1 MLQFHLSAVFTC
13 KLLYESL
20 LESLMLLRNM
30 SKCCNSQHSLE
41 KTHNN
46 VSAHWA
52 GISNKGGN
60 ARKCEQQLMN
70 FCRMLSVLQMILL
83 LN

>member
-1 MLQFHLSAVFTC
+1 MLQFCPSAVFTC

-46 VSAHWA
+46 VGTHWT
-52 GISNKGGN
+52 GMSNKGGN
-60 ARKCEQQLMN
+60 ARKCEHQLMN
-70 FCRMLSVLQMILL
+70 VCKMLSVLQMILL